1 MLFLIICTYNRDKHI
16 YNVLRS
22 IAINYSYIK
31 IQIRI
36 FTQNIIFVFL
46 PVPKCAFRNC
56 AFLNIEN
63 LKTLLFKLP
72 QKNIFLLFWGSLEWL
87 CYRCKRKIL
96 DGL

>member
-46 PVPKCAFRNC
+46 QFRN
-56 AFLNIEN
+56 AHFG
-63 LKTLLFKLP
+63 TVHF
-72 QKNIFLLFWGSLEWL
+72 
-87 CYRCKRKIL
+87 
-96 DGL
+96 